1 MTWSL
6 PCQLCFS
13 KSFGANHDGRKLARR
28 PFSDTAGVLGQMYV
42 DRDSATAA
50 HNACMWYAAGQ
61 DMIQYE
67 DKDLEGED
75 HLNRFKISAI
85 QQCVKKHKSRK
96 CAFCNIK
103 GACTECANPRCRG
116 RKGWY
121 HLPCGYKNGTV
132 QMNDKSFCGE
142 KHALKERRS
151 LEVSAEKRKKLVI
164 AHLARGSSQS
174 AGVRRN
180 ELTRKVPPTKT
191 SSFSSDQ
198 QPNTGILKP
207 FSRKP
212 SFLFIK
218 VRKLIP
224 FGSNVDE
231 PSVYIDI
238 AEIQD
243 QDTMEETITDQ
254 SGDELSL
261 SYNISAVSIDAN
273 ATASG
278 NSDGENVDLEEDLR
292 LSQSRPDSPVSD
304 GVNLENG
311 EIVQEGEVNR
321 SQDSINVDVN
331 GVNTS
336 LDTLFSEIGM
346 YEQMFINYFC
356 ILLFTPLE
364 PFDSSQSQEQANGP
378 VIADRSF
385 NALVSAGSAGT
396 HF

>member
-1 MTWSL
+1 
-6 PCQLCFS
+6 
-13 KSFGANHDGRKLARR
+13 
-28 PFSDTAGVLGQMYV
+28 
-42 DRDSATAA
+42 
-50 HNACMWYAAGQ
+50 
-61 DMIQYE
+61 
-67 DKDLEGED
+67 
-75 HLNRFKISAI
+75 
-85 QQCVKKHKSRK
+85 
-96 CAFCNIK
+96 
-103 GACTECANPRCRG
+103 
-116 RKGWY
+116 
-121 HLPCGYKNGTV
+121 
-132 QMNDKSFCGE
+132 MNDKSFCGE

-254 SGDELSL
+254 SGDEPSL
-261 SYNISAVSIDAN
+261 SCNISAVSIDAN

-278 NSDGENVDLEEDLR
+278 NSDGENVDLEEDLK

-336 LDTLFSEIGM
+336 LDTLFSEIGL
-346 YEQMFINYFC
+346 YEQS
-356 ILLFTPLE
+356 LLLLSVF
-364 PFDSSQSQEQANGP
+364 F
-378 VIADRSF
+378 
-385 NALVSAGSAGT
+385 
-396 HF
+396 HFLL